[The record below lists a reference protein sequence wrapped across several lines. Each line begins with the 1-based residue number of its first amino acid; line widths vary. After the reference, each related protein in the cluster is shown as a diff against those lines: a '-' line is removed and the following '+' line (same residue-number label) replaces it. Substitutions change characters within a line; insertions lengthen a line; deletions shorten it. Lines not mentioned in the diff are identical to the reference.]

1 MVGLFAGRPVI
12 MVLVKATLSCST
24 PVVYDRIVI
33 PIVAWW
39 NNIAVRII
47 LRTHELGIA
56 MWIMRGVLHSN
67 GMIMPLRFWEGSQVK
82 LLLLIL

>member
-12 MVLVKATLSCST
+12 MVLVKVILSCST

-39 NNIAVRII
+39 NNLAVRII
-47 LRTHELGIA
+47 LRTQDLGIA

-67 GMIMPLRFWEGSQVK
+67 GMILPPRFWEGSQVK